1 MKNMKSAFIVVCAL
15 FYASVMGI
23 SSSMAEEPNP
33 YIRGGSIGVDPDNSP
48 DCPKKKDGFTYR
60 PITCWPGEKFIFL
73 PQSKRL
79 QRYGYQSFEG
89 GKGEFG
95 HPTYEEA
102 MGRVGTVLE
111 VTKRFI
117 GSMRSGWK
125 VTIQMD
131 DNGQHYTGR
140 ALFDD
145 PDDATLD
152 DIVPL
157 LDLRAA
163 RNKYLGKHL
172 WLKSPDLDTYNEA
185 TGEFGRLRVPN
196 ISRVT
201 VTDVVAGWF
210 ADRPILLIVQ
220 TDSGAEGYSSIALS
234 GTNISGALRFPSLL
248 RSLDW
253 KFFERDPRQIFDW
266 SERVW
271 DAIAS
276 QRVFVGMEET
286 QARLS
291 WGRPKDINRTNS
303 IGVSNEQWVYGD
315 RRYLYFEGG
324 ILRSIQQ

>member
-1 MKNMKSAFIVVCAL
+1 MPRLKS
-15 FYASVMGI
+15 
-23 SSSMAEEPNP
+23 
-33 YIRGGSIGVDPDNSP
+33 
-48 DCPKKKDGFTYR
+48 
-60 PITCWPGEKFIFL
+60 
-73 PQSKRL
+73 L
-79 QRYGYQSFEG
+79 QRFGYQSFKG

-117 GSMRSGWK
+117 GSMRSGWN

-131 DNGQHYTGR
+131 DNGQHYTGEAR
-140 ALFDD
+140 SEDPKDPKD
-145 PDDATLD
+145 PDGATLD
-152 DIVPL
+152 GIMPL
-157 LDLRAA
+157 LDLQAA

-172 WLKSPDLDTYNEA
+172 WLKHPDLLTYNEA
-185 TGEFGRLRVPN
+185 TDDIGLLRVPS

-210 ADRPILLIVQ
+210 RVSPIHLIVQ
-220 TDSGAEGYSSIALS
+220 TDFGAEGFRQFALS
-234 GTNISGALRFPSLL
+234 GTNMPGFLRHPGVLS
-248 RSLDW
+248 SPEQ
-253 KFFERDPRQIFDW
+253 FFERDPRQIFDW

-291 WGRPKDINRTNS
+291 
-303 IGVSNEQWVYGD
+303 
-315 RRYLYFEGG
+315 
-324 ILRSIQQ
+324 